1 MATVEVQS
9 LSSLVTV
16 EKPVHIF
23 FNGTPV
29 AISEGSPY
37 GLKELAA
44 GYLLSEGIVGDRN
57 RLIDIVT
64 DEANGKVFVH
74 SEECLGD
81 AGIPLMRFSSAGA
94 ARNAVLQD
102 ATTHERELGIHNPQ
116 PHSSVIS
123 FPSFHADDVLVMM
136 DKLCFESP
144 RRNNGSCVH
153 GCGIGSTT
161 DGLLFVREDVGRH
174 NAMDKAIGQAW
185 LDRIPLY
192 DKCVLSTGRISI
204 EMLLKVYR
212 SGAKVI
218 VSRKSATDQA
228 LHTAEDLGMTVITHC
243 REGHMKVFT
252 HPERLVS

>member
-1 MATVEVQS
+1 MATVEVFS
-9 LSSLVTV
+9 PSSLTIV

-23 FNGTPV
+23 FNGDPV

-37 GLKELAA
+37 GLRELAA

-57 RLIDIVT
+57 RLIDIVAD
-64 DEANGKVFVH
+64 DENGKVYVE

-102 ATTHERELGIHNPQ
+102 ADTHIKELRTRIPQ
-116 PHSSVIS
+116 HCSLENEPV
-123 FPSFHADDVLVMM
+123 FHADKVLEMM

-144 RRNNGSCVH
+144 RRNDGSCVH
-153 GCGIGSTT
+153 GCGIGSV

-185 LDRIPLY
+185 LDRIPLH
-192 DKCVLSTGRISI
+192 DKCVLSTGRVSI

-212 SGAKVI
+212 AGVKVI

-228 LHTAEDLGMTVITHC
+228 IHTAEKLDMTVITHC
-243 REGHMKVFT
+243 REGRMKVFS
-252 HPERLVS
+252 HPERLLNE